1 MPWASGNVGRAGFR
15 TGSYRS
21 PLRKRDFSAYLA
33 WIRTLLRVGLLC
45 PSGIFQSSPLLPLTD
60 HSGAAQPLPTKASPS
75 FQGVLFCSFKRCASQ
90 SIHISQRLLPLSL
103 NFALKQE
110 TTSLFWAPRP
120 IGWAPASPCTSPP
133 PTSLDPSS
141 LPTQGLQ
148 HQSPSLAKLRP
159 HVPPYD
165 GGCGDRDSAV
175 SQGLGL
181 CVLRAGT
188 DAKEQ

>member
-1 MPWASGNVGRAGFR
+1 MWVEQVLGLALIE
-15 TGSYRS
+15 S
-21 PLRKRDFSAYLA
+21 PQDN
-33 WIRTLLRVGLLC
+33 GLLC
-45 PSGIFQSSPLLPLTD
+45 VSSLDEDPPKSGTPLPFRHLPKLSSPAPPTD
-60 HSGAAQPLPTKASPS
+60 HSGAAQLLPTKASPS

-110 TTSLFWAPRP
+110 TNSSFWAPRP
-120 IGWAPASPCTSPP
+120 IGWAPASLCTSPP
-133 PTSLDPSS
+133 PTFPDPSF
-141 LPTQGLQ
+141 LLTQGLQ
-148 HQSPSLAKLRP
+148 HQSPSLAKLCP
-159 HVPPYD
+159 HVAPYD

-175 SQGLGL
+175 FQGLGR